1 MIFHSQFEN
10 IYLWLPIFG
19 FFVGL
24 IGTLI
29 GGGGG
34 GFFFIPVLIFLFR
47 VPAHVAITTS
57 LAATIPICL
66 VGSIGFYR
74 NGFMDVRLGL
84 LMSAAGILGA
94 LGGATFTSILTH
106 KQLIDLYGIYSIL
119 LALIMLRD
127 IRKSKI
133 EKANG
138 IEKKEDT
145 RTGKIIKGTFF
156 GFLAGVITSTS
167 GATGATPVQAGLFV
181 MRKPLKVVIGTSLLV
196 VLVNT
201 TSALGAH
208 FLVGKIDLT
217 LIYFLTAGTII
228 GSILGPKL
236 LKGAKLEKI
245 DGPVRFWYALAMIL
259 FGIGMIISTI
269 YITTPMLPV

>member
-1 MIFHSQFEN
+1 MIFHSSFQN
-10 IYLWLPIFG
+10 IYLWLPLFG

-47 VPAHVAITTS
+47 IPAHIAITTS
-57 LAATIPICL
+57 LAATLPICI

-74 NGFMDVRLGL
+74 HGYIDVRLGL
-84 LMSAAGILGA
+84 LMSAAGIVGA

-106 KQLIDLYGIYSIL
+106 KQLIDLYGAYSIL
-119 LALIMLRD
+119 LALVMLRD
-127 IRKSKI
+127 IRKTKI

-138 IEKKEDT
+138 IEKVDSKLKKT
-145 RTGKIIKGTFF
+145 VKGTLF
-156 GFLAGVITSTS
+156 GFLGGIITATS

-201 TSALGAH
+201 ASALGAH

-217 LIYFLTAGTII
+217 LIYFLTAGTIV
-228 GSILGPKL
+228 GSLLGPKL
-236 LKGAKLEKI
+236 LKGAKLERI
-245 DGPVRFWYALAMIL
+245 DGPVRFWYALSMII
-259 FGIGMIISTI
+259 FGIGMIISTF
-269 YITTPMLPV
+269 YITTPMLPK